1 MAVSRKPIYANRES
15 QGDQY
20 ITPGSYQFTNLD
32 DMINNFLV
40 AYVGQGKVISGAPR
54 HEVAF
59 WAQRCIQEFNYDI
72 FPADNNLEFEL
83 GPTRTIKLPN
93 DYVSMVKVAWIDAQG
108 LERVAYENRQASVAQ
123 AVVQDQNYEA
133 ILDNNGDPVIGESS
147 IQEQRYQDPQVRS
160 ELLNIAQNYYYNYIT
175 DYNYSYYNESYYGRQ
190 WGANPEE
197 VSVNG
202 TYLIDNHKGLV
213 VFDYL
218 FREGQVV
225 TLRYVSDGLAEN
237 GDLTQVYVPK
247 FAEDAVY
254 ASILYNLAKL
264 RPSAAG
270 AAALYKKEA
279 YAKMKNAKIRLM
291 NLNREE
297 MAQIFRGKSKWI
309 KH

>member
-1 MAVSRKPIYANRES
+1 MAISRRPTDLVNNSAEFTS
-15 QGDQY
+15 
-20 ITPGSYQFTNLD
+20 GSYQFTNID
-32 DMINNFLV
+32 DMINNFMV
-40 AYVGQGKVISGAPR
+40 AYVGSGKVLNAVPR

-59 WAQRCIQEFNYDI
+59 WMQRAVQEFNYDI
-72 FPADNNLEFEL
+72 FPAEKNLELEL

-93 DYVSMVKVAWIDAQG
+93 DYVKVVKVAWIDAQG
-108 LERVAYENRQASVAQ
+108 LERVVTRNRQASTSQ
-123 AVVQDQNYEA
+123 AIVQDNEY
-133 ILDNNGDPVIGESS
+133 DPVLDFMGDKVVADTS
-147 IQEQRYQDPQVRS
+147 EQQKLFQDPQTRS
-160 ELLNIAQNYYYNYIT
+160 ELLALAQNYYYNYIT

-197 VSVNG
+197 VFVNG
-202 TYLIDNHKGLV
+202 TYLIDDFAGTV

-218 FREGQVV
+218 FREGQLV
-225 TLRYVSDGLAEN
+225 TFRYISDGLGEN
-237 GDLTQVYVPK
+237 GDFTKVFVPK
-247 FAEDAVY
+247 LAEDAVY
-254 ASILYNLAKL
+254 SSVLYNLSKI

-270 AAALYKKEA
+270 AAPLYKKEA